1 MLRAVYVTFVCMCI
15 SICVCMHMS
24 AYVCHLGCRLGRFWG
39 RVGRLWGRILPLSP
53 QAAVLTT
60 NSIRDRED
68 REVGRTMVA
77 YRNDRHVEG

>member
-1 MLRAVYVTFVCMCI
+1 MCVYIYI
-15 SICVCMHMS
+15 SCVCMHMS
-24 AYVCHLGCRLGRFWG
+24 VYVCHIGCRLGRFWG

-53 QAAVLTT
+53 QDAVLTT